1 MNSSPDKWKLLLNE
15 PSEMSAVMAE
25 VIAAKA
31 EKHFGQK
38 PPHSHVLNFLRTLK
52 GTQSKP
58 RLKSTPRPKSGGKG
72 FYESQTNVDV
82 RMTDGEHIRHDN
94 GIDTFRQVI
103 SKLGWER
110 CAPYDPYI
118 VKHRRNLPKSARKP
132 ILIDGHYVECGGPT
146 KQRKERLEH
155 IARGLRI
162 QITVNTPRK

>member
-1 MNSSPDKWKLLLNE
+1 MNSLPDTWKLLLDE
-15 PSEMSAVMAE
+15 PDEMSAVLAG

-38 PPHSHVLNFLRTLK
+38 PPHSHVLDFLRTLK
-52 GTQSKP
+52 GTPSKP
-58 RLKSTPRPKSGGKG
+58 RMKSTPQLKSGRKG
-72 FYESQTNVDV
+72 FYESQTNLDV
-82 RMTDGEHIRHDN
+82 RMADGEHIRHEN

-103 SKLGWER
+103 SKLGGER

-118 VKHRRNLPKSARKP
+118 VKHRRDLPKSVRKP